1 MKKKGQKI
9 LSPRT
14 VPERLNARIPKH
26 LYEWLK
32 GKAEKERKSLSLVLT
47 EILEKEYAR
56 ETGEG
61 TIEAEKGNA

>member
-14 VPERLNARIPKH
+14 VPERLNVRIPKH

-32 GKAEKERKSLSLVLT
+32 EKAEKERKSLSLVLT
-47 EILEKEYAR
+47 EILEREFKKEKQ
-56 ETGEG
+56 ETRD
-61 TIEAEKGNA
+61 

>member
-1 MKKKGQKI
+1 MPRKT
-9 LSPRT
+9 LSPRQL
-14 VPERLNARIPKH
+14 PEKTTIRLPKH

-47 EILEKEYAR
+47 EILEKEYLR

-61 TIEAEKGNA
+61 TIDTEKGNA